1 MTNATFTATVPAA
14 VSVRVQ
20 GHETEIDVTAIPAD
34 SLAAMVAYGIR
45 RKYQD
50 SINSAAKELR
60 DAGESVDGAALF
72 TDFHARVMDGNL
84 GVRGES
90 ITADPLDKYRRAIVR
105 AIISSD
111 KESKAWKDYD
121 AIDSSDRKARDEY
134 LLNLAAKNAAKIDPL
149 AQAQLDA
156 DRKASKAVAGLE
168 L

>member
-1 MTNATFTATVPAA
+1 MTNATFTATVPST
-14 VSVRVQ
+14 VSIRVQ
-20 GHETEIDVTAIPAD
+20 GHETEIDVTSLPAD

-72 TDFHARVMDGNL
+72 ADFHERVLAGNL

-90 ITADPLDKYRRAIVR
+90 ITSDPLDKYRRAIVR
-105 AIISSD
+105 AIISND

-121 AIDSSDRKARDEY
+121 AIDSTDRKARDEY
-134 LLNLAAKNAAKIDPL
+134 LLAIATKNAAKIDPL